1 MLNNQKELIERCI
14 KRDRKAQNE
23 LHRTCYQA
31 LIPVC
36 WRYSTSKEQAV
47 EYFNSGFI
55 KILFGL
61 KKYKTEVPFELWSR
75 RVMINTIID
84 EYRKSKLY
92 KDNIEIKAMEQL
104 AKIEVNDAQSELSE
118 KQHDQLEQI
127 KKKMK
132 LLPPVTSKVFNLYA
146 IDGYKHCE
154 IASLLKISEG
164 TSQWHYSI
172 AKKKIREMILAD
184 QELMNERAS

>member
-1 MLNNQKELIERCI
+1 LNNQKELIERCI

-36 WRYSTSKEQAV
+36 WRYANSKEQAIN
-47 EYFNSGFI
+47 YFNSGFI

-61 KKYKTEVPFELWSR
+61 KKYNTKVPFELWSR

-92 KDNIEIKAMEQL
+92 KEKIEIREKEEL
-104 AKIEVNDAQSELSE
+104 ARIEVNDTQSDLSE
-118 KQHDQLEQI
+118 RQQEQLDQI
-127 KKKMK
+127 KRKMK
-132 LLPPVTSKVFNLYA
+132 MLPPVTSKVFNLYA

-184 QELMNERAS
+184 QKLMKEQAS